1 LDEVEPEAAPL
12 LRDRVTEQPHLLGLL
27 AQVVGNPIVGQN
39 LLLTGHHG
47 GANEVTGLGQDL
59 LEVVVA
65 DFGGHRAPLRRGG
78 PGTREIIYE
87 I

>member
-27 AQVVGNPIVGQN
+27 AQVFGNPIVGQN

-47 GANEVTGLGQDL
+47 GANEATGLGQDL